1 MASSSRQS
9 DIRDLEMGDQRNRR
23 READYTSILAVGC
36 SVAKAESKPVHS
48 QNLTNAEATKH

>member
-1 MASSSRQS
+1 
-9 DIRDLEMGDQRNRR
+9 MGDQRNRR

-36 SVAKAESKPVHS
+36 SVAKAESKPAQS